1 MVRHWMAN
9 RLTNQWVLH
18 RGHGSG
24 LGLCTAVYETT
35 ADIAYYTVAGEAP
48 EVENLSVREIR
59 LPNSYTGYRAW
70 VPNEGF
76 GFWPALIERH
86 DGQDFVLHT
95 SAGSRK
101 FPPQNVVIRRSEPFT
116 QPLAAVRTGATDDP
130 ALYLARR
137 DFLAELVLQ
146 VAACRGYDSVP
157 AAAIDLYD
165 HQLETLQRVFE
176 DPVPRYV
183 LADEV
188 GLGKTIE
195 AALIIRQ
202 TLLDDDSA
210 RVYISTPSALV
221 RQWRSELAGKFL
233 LKSMLESDDQ
243 LYPRI
248 LIRSHEEF
256 TAYPAEAQEA
266 RFLVIDEAH
275 QLISNALSR
284 GQWHILAAAA
294 HAAFGLLLLS
304 ATPMRGNYGVLEALL
319 HLVDPVAFPV
329 GQTARFAERVE
340 ERTVELVDIDVL
352 TSRFSMPT
360 DRAEALKRIRDR
372 HPDDPF
378 VEQATDPNAAGMAIT
393 ADDAAQL
400 EHYLR
405 ETFRIS
411 RRMIRHRRGA
421 GSAAG
426 FPTAGRRAVFIPVQ
440 DDQAQEVI
448 DDFLETYR
456 LRIQALPRASAV
468 PLFWEAASH
477 GLAGPGPLRDFITAR
492 LAELARPGS
501 PSDTAGEWS
510 LLEQARA
517 QLLLVPDA
525 RGRAVV
531 DEACRRVEAGQ
542 RIVAISGYAAEAR
555 RFADLAQDRLGE
567 ACEVLTHLAG
577 TGARAADWMVEAFLT
592 ADGGSLLVGDSSLE
606 QGRNLQGSDGLLNLD
621 LPLSP
626 NRLEQRIGRVD
637 RYTGV
642 STLPG
647 TRAVPEILVLLPTE
661 SLWSSAQMRL
671 LGDGIGIFTESV
683 STVQRLLAKMEA
695 DLSPRL
701 VDEGVA
707 ALSAGLPELRAGIE
721 DEKIQVDE
729 LEDWESDSALDD
741 GNAVTTELLRTYEN
755 RAAELAPALTAL
767 MSPAAGLPLEVERT
781 RGGETFRFRLRRYPA
796 YLVPPGL
803 DPRIE
808 ELLGRDHSIQRR
820 PSLTH
825 ARVTPLRVGD
835 PLVGWL
841 REYLLA
847 DERGRAFA
855 LTAADE
861 SVVAWDLWLRLD
873 YLFEFGEQALAHVP
887 ARDRRRL
894 RRRGQGFLAP
904 HMFGLWANPD
914 SVAGPSLAQHLDSL
928 LEARSCTSGPP
939 VDWRAVRGEIQGW
952 ATECSAAEQTG
963 RAWVA
968 ASEEFR
974 SAVAS
979 GFTAAAADLSRRE
992 GVLSARAARL
1002 PSPDER
1008 TAARRDLDQERTL
1021 ARSILQ
1027 GVAAPSISLVS
1038 CGALIRR
1045 PA

>member
-48 EVENLSVREIR
+48 EVENFPVHEIR
-59 LPNSYTGYRAW
+59 IPNSYTGYRAW

-86 DGQDFVLHT
+86 DGQGFVLH
-95 SAGSRK
+95 SSFGSRK

-116 QPLAAVRTGATDDP
+116 QPLAAVQTGATDDP
-130 ALYLARR
+130 TLYLARR
-137 DFLAELVLQ
+137 GFLAELVLQ

-157 AAAIDLYD
+157 SAAIDLYD
-165 HQLETLQRVFE
+165 HQLETLQRVLE

-221 RQWRSELAGKFL
+221 RQWRSELAAKFL
-233 LKSMLESDDQ
+233 LGSMLESDDQ

-248 LIRSHEEF
+248 LIRSHQEF

-275 QLISNALSR
+275 QLISDALWG

-294 HAAFGLLLLS
+294 HAAHGLLLLS

-319 HLVDPVAFPV
+319 HLVDPVAFPL
-329 GQTARFAERVE
+329 GQAARFAERVE
-340 ERTVELVDIDVL
+340 ERTAELVDIDVL
-352 TSRFSMPT
+352 TSRFAMPT

-372 HPDDPF
+372 HPGDPF
-378 VEQATDPNAAGMAIT
+378 VEQATDPNATGMVIT
-393 ADDAAQL
+393 ADAAQL

-411 RRMIRHRRGA
+411 RRMIRHRRGV

-426 FPTAGRRAVFIPVQ
+426 FPTAGRRAFLIPVQ

-456 LRIQALPRASAV
+456 LRIQALSRASAM
-468 PLFWEAASH
+468 PLFWKAVSH
-477 GLAGPGPLRDFITAR
+477 GLAGAGPLGEFIAAR
-492 LAELARPGS
+492 LAELARPES
-501 PSDTAGEWS
+501 PGDTAGEWS

-517 QLLLVPDA
+517 RLLLTPDA
-525 RGRAVV
+525 RGRAAV
-531 DEACRRVEAGQ
+531 DEACRRVAAGQ
-542 RIVAISGYAAEAR
+542 RIVAISGYAVEAR

-567 ACEVLTHLAG
+567 SCKVLTHLAD
-577 TGARAADWMVEAFLT
+577 TAAVAGEWILESFLT

-606 QGRNLQGSDGLLNLD
+606 EGRNLQGSDGLLNLD

-637 RYTGV
+637 RYAGV
-642 STLPG
+642 STLPAA
-647 TRAVPEILVLLPTE
+647 RAVPEILVLLPTE
-661 SLWSSAQMRL
+661 SLWSSAQIRL
-671 LGDGIGIFTESV
+671 FDDGIGIFTESV
-683 STVQRLLAKMEA
+683 STAQRLLAKMEA
-695 DLSPRL
+695 DLSARL
-701 VDEGVA
+701 LDQGVA
-707 ALSAGLPELRAGIE
+707 ALSAGLPELRDAIE

-729 LEDWESDSALDD
+729 LEDWESDPALDD

-755 RAAELAPALTAL
+755 RAAELAPALSAL
-767 MSPAAGLPLEVERT
+767 MSPAGGLPLNVERT
-781 RGGETFRFRLRRYPA
+781 REGETFRFRLRRYPA
-796 YLVPPGL
+796 YLIPPGL
-803 DPRIE
+803 DPRME
-808 ELLGRDHSIQRR
+808 ELLRRDYSIQRR

-825 ARVTPLRVGD
+825 ALVTPLRVGD
-835 PLVGWL
+835 PLVGWM

-855 LTAADE
+855 LTVGDE
-861 SVVAWDLWLRLD
+861 SVVTWDLWLRLD
-873 YLFEFGEQALAHVP
+873 YLVEFGEHALTQVP
-887 ARDRRRL
+887 AGDRQRL

-904 HMFGLWANPD
+904 RMFGLWANPD
-914 SVAGPSLAQHLDSL
+914 FVAGPGLAQHLDSL
-928 LEARSCTSGPP
+928 LKARSGTSGLP
-939 VDWRAVRGEIQGW
+939 VDWREVRGEIQGW
-952 ATECSAAEQTG
+952 ATECSAAERTG

-968 ASEEFR
+968 ASEEVR
-974 SAVAS
+974 LAVAS
-979 GFTAAAADLSRRE
+979 GVTAAAADLSRRE

-1002 PSPDER
+1002 PSLEER
-1008 TAARRDLDQERTL
+1008 TAARHDLERERVL
-1021 ARSILQ
+1021 GRPILE
-1027 GVAAPSISLVS
+1027 GVAEPSISLVS

>member
-18 RGHGSG
+18 RGHGRG
-24 LGLCTAVYETT
+24 LGLCRAVYETT

-48 EVENLSVREIR
+48 EVENLPVREIR

-70 VPNEGF
+70 VANEGF
-76 GFWPALIERH
+76 GFSPVLIERH

-95 SAGSRK
+95 SGGSRK
-101 FPPQNVVIRRSEPFT
+101 CPPQNVVIRRSEPFT
-116 QPLAAVRTGATDDP
+116 QALAAVRTGATYDP

-137 DFLAELVLQ
+137 GFLAELVLQ

-165 HQLETLQRVFE
+165 HQLATLQRVLE

-195 AALIIRQ
+195 ASLIIRQ

-210 RVYISTPSALV
+210 SVYISTPSALV

-233 LKSMLESDDQ
+233 LESMLESGDQ

-248 LIRSHEEF
+248 LIRPHEEF
-256 TAYPAEAQEA
+256 TAHPAEAQKA

-275 QLISNALSR
+275 QLINDALSG

-294 HAAFGLLLLS
+294 HAAHGLLLLS
-304 ATPMRGNYGVLEALL
+304 ATPMRGNYEVLEALL
-319 HLVDPVAFPV
+319 HLVDPVAFPL

-340 ERTVELVDIDVL
+340 ERTAELVDTDVL
-352 TSRFSMPT
+352 TSRFAMPT
-360 DRAEALKRIRDR
+360 DRAKALKRIRDR
-372 HPDDPF
+372 HPGDPF

-393 ADDAAQL
+393 ADAAAQL

-411 RRMIRHRRGA
+411 RRMIRHRRGV

-468 PLFWEAASH
+468 PLFWKAVSH
-477 GLAGPGPLRDFITAR
+477 GLAGPRPLGEFITAR

-501 PSDTAGEWS
+501 PGDTAGEWS

-517 QLLLVPDA
+517 QLLLAPDA
-525 RGRAVV
+525 RERAAV
-531 DEACRRVEAGQ
+531 DEACRRVAAGQ
-542 RIVAISGYAAEAR
+542 RIVAISGYAEEAR
-555 RFADLAQDRLGE
+555 RFADLAQERLGE
-567 ACEVLTHLAG
+567 ACKVLTHLDDTAAVAG
-577 TGARAADWMVEAFLT
+577 GWMLASFLR

-606 QGRNLQGSDGLLNLD
+606 EGQNLQGSDALLNLD

-637 RYTGV
+637 RYAGV
-642 STLPG
+642 STLPEARG
-647 TRAVPEILVLLPTE
+647 VPEILVLRPTE
-661 SLWSSAQMRL
+661 SLWSSAQIRL
-671 LGDGIGIFTESV
+671 LSDGIGVFTESV

-701 VDEGVA
+701 LDEGVA
-707 ALSAGLPELRAGIE
+707 ALSVGLPELRAAIE

-741 GNAVTTELLRTYEN
+741 SNTVTTELLRTYED

-767 MSPAAGLPLEVERT
+767 LSPAGGLPLEVERT
-781 RGGETFRFRLRRYPA
+781 RGGEAFRFRLRRYPA
-796 YLVPPGL
+796 YLVPPDL
-803 DPRIE
+803 DPHME

-825 ARVTPLRVGD
+825 ALVTPLRVGD

-855 LTAADE
+855 LTASDE

-873 YLFEFGEQALAHVP
+873 YLVEFGEHALAQVP

-894 RRRGQGFLAP
+894 RRRGQRFLAP
-904 HMFGLWANPD
+904 RMFGLWATPD
-914 SVAGPSLAQHLDSL
+914 LVAGPRLAQHLDSL
-928 LEARSCTSGPP
+928 LEARSGTSGPL
-939 VDWRAVRGEIQGW
+939 VDWRAVRDEIQGW
-952 ATECSAAEQTG
+952 ATECSAAERTG
-963 RAWVA
+963 RDWVA
-968 ASEEFR
+968 ASEEVR

-979 GFTAAAADLSRRE
+979 GVAAAAADVSRRE

-1002 PSPDER
+1002 PSLDER
-1008 TAARRDLDQERTL
+1008 TAARHDLEQERML
-1021 ARSILQ
+1021 GHSILQ
-1027 GVAAPSISLVS
+1027 GVGAPSISLVS